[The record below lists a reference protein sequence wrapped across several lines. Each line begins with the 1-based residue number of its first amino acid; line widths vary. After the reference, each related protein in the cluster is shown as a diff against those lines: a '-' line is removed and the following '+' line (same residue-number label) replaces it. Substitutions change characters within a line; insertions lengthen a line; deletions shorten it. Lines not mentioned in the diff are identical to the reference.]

1 MAIVQPRPTR
11 GQDSTRPATADQRI
25 GQIIVATYLCRLARR
40 RVTRRG
46 FCPGALDTARRA
58 EVAR

>member
-25 GQIIVATYLCRLARR
+25 GHIAVATYLCRLARR
-40 RVTRRG
+40 RVSRRG
-46 FCPGALDTARRA
+46 FGPSTPDTVQTA